1 MTEPDR
7 VDPYK
12 LYTRAEAAEFLRIT
26 TAWLTELT
34 NTEQVH
40 SIKIGRRRLYPRAA
54 LTAYIRGER
63 FETGVHAEDT
73 STWPPTPSM
82 FATVPDELDELDDD
96 DDGDE

>member
-7 VDPYK
+7 TDPYK

-34 NTEQVH
+34 NTEQIH

-63 FETGVHAEDT
+63 FDTGVQAEDT

-82 FATVPDELDELDDD
+82 FATLPAELDD

>member
-7 VDPYK
+7 IDPYK
-12 LYTRAEAAEFLRIT
+12 LYTRVEAAEFLRIT

-34 NTEQVH
+34 NTEQIH
-40 SIKIGRRRLYPRAA
+40 SLKIGRRRLYPRAA

-63 FETGVHAEDT
+63 FDAGMSGEDT

-82 FATVPDELDELDDD
+82 FAGMIPDETEDD
-96 DDGDE
+96 

>member
-34 NTEQVH
+34 NTEQIH
-40 SIKIGRRRLYPRAA
+40 SLKIGRRRLYPRAA

-63 FETGVHAEDT
+63 FETGVAAEDT

-82 FATVPDELDELDDD
+82 FAGMVPDELDE
-96 DDGDE
+96 DE

>member
-12 LYTRAEAAEFLRIT
+12 LYTREEAAEFLRIT

-34 NTEQVH
+34 NTEQIH
-40 SIKIGRRRLYPRAA
+40 SLKIGRRRLYPRAA
-54 LTAYIRGER
+54 LTAYIRGEK
-63 FETGVHAEDT
+63 FDTGVGGEDT

-82 FATVPDELDELDDD
+82 FATAAGEEADE
-96 DDGDE
+96 